1 MNRKKALEFA
11 KFEGY
16 DGIRYVG
23 QQAGFF
29 YYVPF
34 FHHPAGEEI
43 PPTGLPCLII
53 EDQAGNMRFS
63 SPEEAVFAGN
73 AIRYQIEQ
81 QFTVR
86 FGGRFF
92 YAEPDGR
99 FVYHYRGRDYL
110 LEMDSADPEAVM
122 KESLER
128 GKNLVI
134 KAFPVVDLYP
144 DPNCVY

>member
-1 MNRKKALEFA
+1 MGLGMLDSKR
-11 KFEGY
+11 GSSTM
-16 DGIRYVG
+16 
-23 QQAGFF
+23 
-29 YYVPF
+29 
-34 FHHPAGEEI
+34 HHSFTIQP
-43 PPTGLPCLII
+43 
-53 EDQAGNMRFS
+53 AGNMRFS

-110 LEMDSADPEAVM
+110 LEVDSADPEAVM
-122 KESLER
+122 KESLEQ
-128 GKNLVI
+128 GKNLLI